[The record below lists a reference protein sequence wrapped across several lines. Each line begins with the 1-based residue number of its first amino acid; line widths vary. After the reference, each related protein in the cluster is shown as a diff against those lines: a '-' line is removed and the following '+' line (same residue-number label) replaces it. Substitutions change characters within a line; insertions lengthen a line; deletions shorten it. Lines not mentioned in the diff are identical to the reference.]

1 MILTYL
7 KRFYLLVAAIG
18 AAILFA
24 SYYNSVF
31 THDYKSAVESFE
43 TAFHEEEERL
53 DNVLEFTNTRLN
65 SGKIIPHWENLNGQ
79 VGINIHIYRNDSL
92 IFWNTNQLP
101 IIRFADIH
109 FPAEGLVKLQNG
121 WYYAKVRSDNDFTVC
136 VSFLIKNDYAYE
148 NQHLVNDFSPQLP
161 FEYKA
166 EIVPDKDIGVPIKN
180 KKGEYVC
187 SINIDEEQL
196 ISEEQSVL
204 LLLFLL
210 LTIIFAV
217 ALLFQFVRKQKAIW
231 SWISIAG
238 IVLLRYIS
246 LNSGWFAFME
256 GTEGTNPALY
266 GVNDWLPD
274 FMEYSVHLIVLVYIF
289 GMLRIRIDNWKP
301 SRIGLIASYVFPVI
315 IIFPW
320 ILLVYFTVA
329 LVENSAIPL
338 GINQL
343 FSLNAFSIIA
353 LMGYGVLFYV
363 IFHLTGSV
371 IRLSKRNNVLGSR
384 SAVIYFAVSCI
395 YLLYEINFGFGL
407 LFPALFPMMYFGAIL
422 YQVVLSKSGRG
433 FASGLFVLFSFAV
446 TMSVTINHLESR
458 KERGE
463 KELYANQ
470 LATDKDIVTE
480 AEYSSLA
487 PQLKDDKFLKKL
499 ISTEYKMR
507 ISDFQENLERRF
519 FNGFWERYE
528 MKFSLF
534 NAQHLP
540 IVDRVE
546 MDTREYDALQ
556 KIVDQSGVP
565 SEIDTNIYFISDYKN
580 QYSYIIRQ
588 ELKSNDST
596 AILFCTL
603 KSTKI
608 PEEIGF
614 PRLLISGSTT
624 VFESLEEY
632 SIAKYHDS
640 KLLNK
645 YGDFNYPTNITKL
658 VHEGSG
664 SQFVDFGGY
673 NHFILRKSP
682 DYTVVLSSKNA
693 EQIEQFT
700 AFSYLFSFYGIMLL
714 PLMFRMNRSDSSRR
728 TLSLALKIQLVLIA
742 LVFLS
747 LLAFGWGSGIFVSN
761 QHKEY
766 TRDVVRE
773 KLNSVNKEVG
783 AKLGG
788 MEELNIDDNGDRMQF
803 YLEKFS
809 RVFFTDINLYD
820 VNGYLLATSRPK
832 VFNSGLISEQMN
844 PNAYREMRYGERSE
858 YLGDEHIGALEYS
871 SAYKPFYNKDGK
883 LMAYIN
889 LQHFGQQ
896 NEFETQIQEFLVA
909 IVNVFVLLL
918 AFSILIAILVSNWL
932 TAPLRILQESFS
944 SVRFGTPNERI
955 SYNKEDEIGSLVKDY
970 NQKLEELEYAAQ
982 KLARSERE
990 SAWREMAKQV
1000 AHEIKNPLTP
1010 MRLSVQHLLRSYD
1023 ADDPKSEE
1031 KLKRVANSII
1041 EQIDALTNIAN
1052 EFSNFAKMPR
1062 PTEEVLDII
1071 SLIRSAKQVFVSEGV
1086 SVKVI
1091 TDIPEVTVRADRNQ
1105 IIRVFNNLIKNA
1117 IQATPEDRTT
1127 DVRIVMTIANNQVQI
1142 DVADNGIGIPSDKK
1156 NKIFTPYFTTK
1167 STGTGLGLAMVRQ
1180 IVENHHGTI
1189 DFDSVENEGTT
1200 FTIMLP
1206 IYNQP
1211 K

>member
-7 KRFYLLVAAIG
+7 KRFYLVVAAIG
-18 AAILFA
+18 ASILFA
-24 SYYNSVF
+24 SYYNNTF
-31 THDYKSAVESFE
+31 TYDYDDAVASFE
-43 TAFHEEEERL
+43 STFHEEEARL
-53 DNVLEFTNTRLN
+53 DKVLEFTSTRLN
-65 SGKIIPHWENLNGQ
+65 SGNIETHWESLNGQ
-79 VGINIHIYRNDSL
+79 QGINIHIYRNDSL

-109 FPAEGLVKLQNG
+109 FPAKGLVKLQNG
-121 WYYAKVRSDNDFTVC
+121 WYYAKTVENGEFLVC
-136 VSFLIKNDYAYE
+136 VSFLIRNDYAYE
-148 NQHLVNDFSPQLP
+148 NQHLVNNFSNELP
-161 FEYKA
+161 FPYKA
-166 EIVPDKDIGVPIKN
+166 EILPDEDVKYQIN
-180 KKGEYVC
+180 NNKGEFVC
-187 SINIDEEQL
+187 SISIEEEQL
-196 ISEEQSVL
+196 VSKQQSVL
-204 LLLFLL
+204 LLLLL
-210 LTIIFAV
+210 MIVL
-217 ALLFQFVRKQKAIW
+217 ALWVSVLFRFVVKKKAIW
-231 SWISIAG
+231 SWVSVG
-238 IVLLRYIS
+238 VLVLIRFIS
-246 LNSGWFAFME
+246 LHFGWLSFME
-256 GTEGTNPALY
+256 ETESANAALY
-266 GVNDWLPD
+266 GVNDWLPS
-274 FMEYSVHLIVLVYIF
+274 FLEYCVHLVVLIYSLSIIR
-289 GMLRIRIDNWKP
+289 LRIDAWKA
-301 SRIGLIASYVFPVI
+301 SKSGLMASYILPTFIV
-315 IIFPW
+315 FPW
-320 ILLVYFTVA
+320 ILLVYFIVS

-343 FSLNAFSIIA
+343 FSLNAFSIMAIV
-353 LMGYGVLFYV
+353 GFGILFYG
-363 IFHLTGSV
+363 IFHVTRS
-371 IRLSKRNNVLGSR
+371 IISLSKRNNVLGSR

-395 YLLYEINFGFGL
+395 YLLCEINFGFGL
-407 LFPALFPMMYFGAIL
+407 LFAAVFPMMYFGAIL
-422 YQVVLSKSGRG
+422 YQVILSRSSRG
-433 FASGLFVLFSFAV
+433 FGSGLFVLFSFAI
-446 TMSVTINHLESR
+446 TMSVTINHLENK

-470 LATDKDIVTE
+470 LATEKDIVTE
-480 AEYSSLA
+480 AEYSILG
-487 PQLKDDKFLKKL
+487 PQLENDKFLKKL
-499 ISTEYKMR
+499 ITTEYNMR

-534 NAQHLP
+534 NEAHLP

-546 MDTREYDALQ
+546 MSTREYDELQ
-556 KIVDQSGVP
+556 KIVDRSGVL
-565 SEIDTNIYFISDYKN
+565 SEIDSAIYFISDYSN

-588 ELKSNDST
+588 EIQNEDST

-632 SIAKYHDS
+632 SIAKYYDK

-645 YGDFNYPTNITKL
+645 YGDFSYPSNVAKL
-658 VHEGSG
+658 IEDEAGSH
-664 SQFVDFGGY
+664 FVDFGGY
-673 NHFILRKSP
+673 NHFVLQKSP
-682 DYTVVLSSKNA
+682 DYTVVLSKKNA

-700 AFSYLFSFYGIMLL
+700 AFSYLFSFYGLMLL
-714 PLMFRMNRSDSSRR
+714 PLMFRMNRSETSKS
-728 TLSLALKIQLVLIA
+728 TLSLALKIQLVLIS

-783 AKLGG
+783 AKLGS
-788 MEELNIDDNGDRMQF
+788 MEELNIDENGDRMQF

-844 PNAYREMRYGERSE
+844 PNAFAEMRYGERSE
-858 YLGDEHIGALEYS
+858 YLGDEHIGSLEYS

-896 NEFETQIQEFLVA
+896 NEFETQIQKFLVA

-918 AFSILIAILVSNWL
+918 ALSILIAIFVSNWL
-932 TAPLRILQESFS
+932 TAPLRLLQESFS
-944 SVRFGTPNERI
+944 AVRFGTHNERI
-955 SYNKEDEIGSLVKDY
+955 SYSKEDEIGSLVKDY
-970 NQKLEELEYAAQ
+970 NKKLEELEYAAE

-1023 ADDPKSEE
+1023 ANDPKSED

-1062 PTEEVLDII
+1062 PSEEQLDII
-1071 SLIRSAKQVFVSEGV
+1071 ALIRTSKQVFVTEGV
-1086 SVKVI
+1086 SVSVGTNLEEAI
-1091 TDIPEVTVRADRNQ
+1091 IRADRNQ
-1105 IIRVFNNLIKNA
+1105 MIRVFNNLIKNA
-1117 IQATPEDRTT
+1117 IQATPDSRSTDITITISRTEEQ
-1127 DVRIVMTIANNQVQI
+1127 IQI
-1142 DVADNGIGIPSDKK
+1142 DVADNGIGIPNEKK

-1189 DFDSVENEGTT
+1189 DFDSTENIGTT

-1206 IYNQP
+1206 LSE
-1211 K
+1211 

>member
-7 KRFYLLVAAIG
+7 KRFYLVVAAIG
-18 AAILFA
+18 ATILFA
-24 SYYNSVF
+24 SYYNSTF
-31 THDYKSAVESFE
+31 TYDFQGAVATFE
-43 TAFHEEEERL
+43 EKFHEEESRL
-53 DNVLEFTNTRLN
+53 DRVLEFTSTRLN
-65 SGKIIPHWENLNGQ
+65 NGKIETHWESLNGQ
-79 VGINIHIYRNDSL
+79 KGVNIHIYRNDSL

-109 FPAEGLVKLQNG
+109 FPAKGLVKLQNG
-121 WYYAKVRSDNDFTVC
+121 WYYAKTVENGEFLVC
-136 VSFLIKNDYAYE
+136 VSFLIRHDYAYE
-148 NQHLVNDFSPQLP
+148 NQHLVNNFSSHLP
-161 FEYKA
+161 FPYKA
-166 EIVPDKDIGVPIKN
+166 EILPDEDAEYQIEN
-180 KKGEYVC
+180 SDGEYVC
-187 SINIDEEQL
+187 SISVADEQL
-196 ISEEQSVL
+196 VSKHQSVL
-204 LLLFLL
+204 LMFFLL
-210 LTIIFAV
+210 LTIIFWVAV
-217 ALLFQFVRKQKAIW
+217 LFQFIRKKKALW
-231 SWISIAG
+231 SWVSIAV
-238 IVLLRYIS
+238 ILLIRYVS
-246 LNSGWFAFME
+246 LKFGWMSFME
-256 GTEGTNPALY
+256 ETESTNPSLY
-266 GVNDWLPD
+266 GVNDWLPN
-274 FMEYSVHLIVLVYIF
+274 FLEYCLHLIVLTYVFSI
-289 GMLRIRIDNWKP
+289 LRVRIDAWKP
-301 SRIGLIASYVFPVI
+301 SEIAKIAAYGLPAI
-315 IIFPW
+315 IVFPW
-320 ILLVYFTVA
+320 ILLVYFVVS

-353 LMGYGVLFYV
+353 IVGFGILFYA
-363 IFHLTGSV
+363 IFLLTRSI
-371 IRLSKRNNVLGSR
+371 IRLSKTNNILGSR
-384 SAVIYFAVSCI
+384 SAVIYFAVSCV
-395 YLLYEINFGFGL
+395 YLLCEINFGFGL
-407 LFPALFPMMYFGAIL
+407 LLAAVFPMMYFGAIL
-422 YQVVLSKSGRG
+422 YQVVLSRSSRG
-433 FASGLFVLFSFAV
+433 FGSGLFVLFSFAI
-446 TMSVTINHLESR
+446 TMSVTINHLER
-458 KERGE
+458 KKERGE

-470 LATDKDIVTE
+470 LATEKDIVTE
-480 AEYSSLA
+480 AEYSKLA
-487 PQLKDDKFLKKL
+487 PQLTDDKFLKKL
-499 ISTEYKMR
+499 ITTRYNMR

-546 MDTREYDALQ
+546 MSTREYDALQ
-556 KIVDQSGVP
+556 KIINRSGVP
-565 SEIDTNIYFISDYKN
+565 SEIDSSIYFISDYSN
-580 QYSYIIRQ
+580 QYSYVIRQ
-588 ELKSNDST
+588 EIESEDST

-614 PRLLISGSTT
+614 PRLLISGTT
-624 VFESLEEY
+624 SVFESLEEY
-632 SIAKYHDS
+632 SIAKYYNK

-645 YGDFNYPTNITKL
+645 YGDFSYPSNIAKL
-658 VHEGSG
+658 IEDESG
-664 SQFVDFGGY
+664 SHFVDFGGY
-673 NHFILRKSP
+673 NHFVLQKSP
-682 DYTVVLSSKNA
+682 NYTVVLSRKNG
-693 EQIEQFT
+693 ERIEQFT
-700 AFSYLFSFYGIMLL
+700 AFSYLFSFYGLMLL
-714 PLMFRMNRSDSSRR
+714 PLMFRLNRTETSRG

-773 KLNSVNKEVG
+773 KLDSVNKEVG
-783 AKLGG
+783 AKLGA
-788 MEELNIDDNGDRMQF
+788 MEALDIDENGDRMQF

-844 PNAYREMRYGERSE
+844 PSAFAEMRYGERSE

-883 LMAYIN
+883 LIAYIN

-896 NEFETQIQEFLVA
+896 NEFETQIQKFLVA

-918 AFSILIAILVSNWL
+918 ALSILIAIFVSNWL

-944 SVRFGTPNERI
+944 AVRFGTHNERI
-955 SYNKEDEIGSLVKDY
+955 SYGKEDEIGSLVKDY

-1023 ADDPKSEE
+1023 ANDPKSED

-1062 PTEEVLDII
+1062 PSEERLDII
-1071 SLIRSAKQVFVSEGV
+1071 ALIRTAKQVFVSEGV
-1086 SVKVI
+1086 SVIVSSDLDEATI
-1091 TDIPEVTVRADRNQ
+1091 RADRNQ
-1105 IIRVFNNLIKNA
+1105 MIRVFNNLIKNA
-1117 IQATPEDRTT
+1117 IQATAESRATEIKINISK
-1127 DVRIVMTIANNQVQI
+1127 VENKVQI
-1142 DVADNGIGIPSDKK
+1142 DIEDNGVGIPKEKK

-1189 DFDSVENEGTT
+1189 DFDSTEGIGTT

-1206 IYNQP
+1206 LSE
-1211 K
+1211 

>member
-1 MILTYL
+1 
-7 KRFYLLVAAIG
+7 V
-18 AAILFA
+18 
-24 SYYNSVF
+24 
-31 THDYKSAVESFE
+31 
-43 TAFHEEEERL
+43 
-53 DNVLEFTNTRLN
+53 
-65 SGKIIPHWENLNGQ
+65 
-79 VGINIHIYRNDSL
+79 
-92 IFWNTNQLP
+92 
-101 IIRFADIH
+101 
-109 FPAEGLVKLQNG
+109 
-121 WYYAKVRSDNDFTVC
+121 
-136 VSFLIKNDYAYE
+136 
-148 NQHLVNDFSPQLP
+148 
-161 FEYKA
+161 
-166 EIVPDKDIGVPIKN
+166 
-180 KKGEYVC
+180 
-187 SINIDEEQL
+187 
-196 ISEEQSVL
+196 
-204 LLLFLL
+204 
-210 LTIIFAV
+210 
-217 ALLFQFVRKQKAIW
+217 
-231 SWISIAG
+231 
-238 IVLLRYIS
+238 
-246 LNSGWFAFME
+246 
-256 GTEGTNPALY
+256 
-266 GVNDWLPD
+266 
-274 FMEYSVHLIVLVYIF
+274 
-289 GMLRIRIDNWKP
+289 
-301 SRIGLIASYVFPVI
+301 
-315 IIFPW
+315 
-320 ILLVYFTVA
+320 
-329 LVENSAIPL
+329 
-338 GINQL
+338 
-343 FSLNAFSIIA
+343 
-353 LMGYGVLFYV
+353 
-363 IFHLTGSV
+363 
-371 IRLSKRNNVLGSR
+371 
-384 SAVIYFAVSCI
+384 
-395 YLLYEINFGFGL
+395 GFGL
-407 LFPALFPMMYFGAIL
+407 LFPALFPMMYFGAVL
-422 YQVVLSKSGRG
+422 YQVVLSKSDRG
-433 FASGLFVLFSFAV
+433 FGSGLFVLFSFAI

-458 KERGE
+458 KELGE

-470 LATDKDIVTE
+470 LATEKDIVTE
-480 AEYSSLA
+480 VEYSTLA

-499 ISTEYKMR
+499 ISSPYKIR

-534 NAQHLP
+534 NEQHLP

-546 MDTREYDALQ
+546 MSTQEYDELQ
-556 KIVDQSGVP
+556 SIVDNSGVP
-565 SEIDTNIYFISDYKN
+565 SEIDTSIYFISDYKN

-588 ELKSNDST
+588 ELESEDST

-624 VFESLEEY
+624 VFESLDEY
-632 SIAKYHDS
+632 SIAKYHDD

-645 YGDFNYPTNITKL
+645 YGDFNYPTNITKIANDDL
-658 VHEGSG
+658 ASP
-664 SQFVDFGGY
+664 FVDFGGY

-682 DYTVVLSSKNA
+682 DYTVILSSKNA

-700 AFSYLFSFYGIMLL
+700 AFSYLFSFYGLMLL
-714 PLMFRMNRSDSSRR
+714 PLMFRMNRSTASRR
-728 TLSLALKIQLVLIA
+728 TMSLALKIQLVLIA

-788 MEELNIDDNGDRMQF
+788 MEELDIDENGDRMQF

-858 YLGDEHIGALEYS
+858 YLGDEHIGDLEYS

-1023 ADDPKSEE
+1023 ANDPKSEE

-1062 PTEEVLDII
+1062 PSEEYLDII
-1071 SLIRSAKQVFVSEGV
+1071 GLIRSAKQVFVSEGI
-1086 SVKVI
+1086 SVKVETNLEEATI
-1091 TDIPEVTVRADRNQ
+1091 RADRSQ
-1105 IIRVFNNLIKNA
+1105 MIRVFNNLIKNA
-1117 IQATPEDRTT
+1117 IQATPEDRSTE
-1127 DVRIVMTIANNQVQI
+1127 VRIIITRTESKIQI
-1142 DVADNGIGIPSDKK
+1142 DISDNGVGIPTEKK

-1189 DFDSVENEGTT
+1189 DFDSVVDKGTT

-1206 IYNQP
+1206 VAKQS
-1211 K
+1211 

>member
-18 AAILFA
+18 AAILLA
-24 SYYNSVF
+24 SYYNTVF
-31 THDYKSAVESFE
+31 THDFQNAVDSFE
-43 TAFHEEEERL
+43 SAFQEEEGRL
-53 DNVLEFTNTRLN
+53 DKVLEFTNTRLN
-65 SGKIIPHWENLNGQ
+65 SGEIAPHWENLNGQ
-79 VGINIHIYRNDSL
+79 EGINIHIYRNDSL

-121 WYYAKVRSDNDFTVC
+121 WYYAKMLSDNDFTVC
-136 VSFLIKNDYAYE
+136 VSFLIRNDYAYE
-148 NQHLVNDFSPQLP
+148 NQHLVNNFSPQLP

-166 EIVPDKDIGVPIKN
+166 EIVPDEDIGFPIKN
-180 KKGEYVC
+180 AKGEYVC
-187 SINIDEEQL
+187 SINIADQQL
-196 ISEEQSVL
+196 VTEEQSVML
-204 LLLFLL
+204 LVFFLL
-210 LTIIFAV
+210 TVIFAI
-217 ALLFQFVRKQKAIW
+217 ALLFQFVRKQKPMW
-231 SWISIAG
+231 GWISILAL
-238 IVLLRYIS
+238 VLFRYVS
-246 LNSGWFAFME
+246 LKYQWFAFME
-256 GTEGTNPALY
+256 GTESTNPALY
-266 GVNDWLPD
+266 GVNDWLPN
-274 FMEYSVHLIVLVYIF
+274 FLEYSVHLIVLVYI
-289 GMLRIRIDNWKP
+289 MALIRLRIDAWKP
-301 SRIGLIASYVFPVI
+301 SKIGLIASYILPIFLL
-315 IIFPW
+315 FPW
-320 ILLVYFTVA
+320 VLLVYFSVA

-353 LMGYGVLFYV
+353 LMGYGVLFYA

-371 IRLSKRNNVLGSR
+371 IRLSKRNNVIGSR
-384 SAVIYFAVSCI
+384 SAVIYFAISCV

-422 YQVVLSKSGRG
+422 YQVVLSKSDRG
-433 FASGLFVLFSFAV
+433 FASGLFVLFSFAI
-446 TMSVTINHLESR
+446 TMSVTINHLESK

-470 LATDKDIVTE
+470 LATEKDIVTE
-480 AEYSSLA
+480 AEYSDLA

-499 ISTEYKMR
+499 VTTQYKMR

-534 NAQHLP
+534 NKQHLP

-546 MDTREYDALQ
+546 MSTREYDALQ
-556 KIVDQSGVP
+556 KIVDESGVP

-588 ELKSNDST
+588 ELQSEDST
-596 AILFCTL
+596 AVLFCTL

-632 SIAKYHDS
+632 SIAKYHDN

-645 YGDFNYPTNITKL
+645 YGDFNYPTNIKKL
-658 VHEGSG
+658 ADDGSS

-682 DYTVVLSSKNA
+682 DYAVILSSKNA

-700 AFSYLFSFYGIMLL
+700 AFSYLFSFYGLMLL
-714 PLMFRMNRSDSSRR
+714 PLMFRMNRSESSKR

-747 LLAFGWGSGIFVSN
+747 LMAFGWGSGIFVSN

-773 KLNSVNKEVG
+773 KLSSVNKEVG

-788 MEELNIDDNGDRMQF
+788 MESLDIDENGDRMQF

-832 VFNSGLISEQMN
+832 VFNTGLISEQMN
-844 PNAYREMRYGERSE
+844 PSAYREMRFGERSE

-918 AFSILIAILVSNWL
+918 AFSILIAIFVSNWL

-955 SYNKEDEIGSLVKDY
+955 SYNKEDEIGSLVKGY
-970 NQKLEELEYAAQ
+970 NQKLEELEYAAE
-982 KLARSERE
+982 KLAKSERE

-1023 ADDPKSEE
+1023 AEDPKSEE

-1062 PTEEVLDII
+1062 PSEEQLDLIA
-1071 SLIRSAKQVFVSEGV
+1071 LIRSAKQVFVSEGV

-1091 TDIPEVTVRADRNQ
+1091 TDLKEVTVRADRSQ
-1105 IIRVFNNLIKNA
+1105 MIRVFNNLIKNA
-1117 IQATPEDRTT
+1117 IQATPEERTT
-1127 DVRIVMTIANNQVQI
+1127 DVRIVITLSGNLVQV
-1142 DVADNGIGIPSDKK
+1142 DVADNGVGIPREKQS
-1156 NKIFTPYFTTK
+1156 KIFTPYFTTK

-1189 DFDSVENEGTT
+1189 DFESVVDEGTT
-1200 FTIMLP
+1200 FTIMIP
-1206 IYNQP
+1206 VFRG
-1211 K
+1211 

>member
-18 AAILFA
+18 ATILFA
-24 SYYNSVF
+24 SYYNSTF
-31 THDYKSAVESFE
+31 TYDFEGAVAAFE
-43 TAFHEEEERL
+43 AEFQEEEARL
-53 DNVLEFTNTRLN
+53 DKVLEFTSTRLN
-65 SGKIIPHWENLNGQ
+65 SGKIETHWESLNGQ
-79 VGINIHIYRNDSL
+79 QGINIHIYRNDSL

-109 FPAEGLVKLQNG
+109 FPAKGLVKLQNG
-121 WYYAKVRSDNDFTVC
+121 WYYAKTAQNGEFLVC
-136 VSFLIKNDYAYE
+136 VSFLIRHDYAYE
-148 NQHLVNDFSPQLP
+148 NQHLVNNFSRELP
-161 FEYKA
+161 FPYKA
-166 EIVPDKDIGVPIKN
+166 DILPDKDVEYQIKN
-180 KKGEYVC
+180 ARGDYVC
-187 SINIDEEQL
+187 SINVSDTQEL
-196 ISEEQSVL
+196 SKEQSVVLMIL
-204 LLLFLL
+204 LLITLVLWGSVLFK
-210 LTIIFAV
+210 
-217 ALLFQFVRKQKAIW
+217 FVRKKKALW
-231 SWISIAG
+231 SWGSMLGLIG
-238 IVLLRYIS
+238 IRYLSLRF
-246 LNSGWFAFME
+246 GWFALMDE
-256 GTEGTNPALY
+256 TEATNAALY
-266 GVNDWLPD
+266 GVNDWLPN
-274 FMEYSVHLIVLVYIF
+274 FLEYCIHLIVLTYVLAII
-289 GMLRIRIDNWKP
+289 RVRIDAWKP
-301 SRIGLIASYVFPVI
+301 SKSGLIAAYILPVVI
-315 IIFPW
+315 VLPW
-320 ILLVYFTVA
+320 LLLVYFVVS

-343 FSLNAFSIIA
+343 FSLNAFSIMSII
-353 LMGYGVLFYV
+353 GFGVFFYA
-363 IFHLTGSV
+363 IFQLTRSV
-371 IRLSKRNNVLGSR
+371 VRLSKTNNILGSR
-384 SAVIYFAVSCI
+384 SAVIYFAVSCF
-395 YLLYEINFGFGL
+395 YLLCEINFGYGL
-407 LFPALFPMMYFGAIL
+407 LLAAVFPMMYFGAIL
-422 YQVVLSKSGRG
+422 YQVVLSRSSRG
-433 FASGLFVLFSFAV
+433 FGSGLFVLFSFAI
-446 TMSVTINHLESR
+446 TMSVTINHLESI

-463 KELYANQ
+463 KELFANQ
-470 LATDKDIVTE
+470 LATEKDIVTE
-480 AEYSSLA
+480 AEYSKLA
-487 PQLKDDKFLKKL
+487 PQLEDDKFLKKL
-499 ISTEYKMR
+499 ITIQYNMR

-534 NAQHLP
+534 NDQHLP

-546 MDTREYDALQ
+546 MSTREYDALQ
-556 KIVDQSGVP
+556 QIVTRSGIP
-565 SEIDTNIYFISDYKN
+565 SEIDPSIYFISDYSN

-588 ELKSNDST
+588 EIQAEDSS

-614 PRLLISGSTT
+614 PRLLISGSTS

-632 SIAKYHDS
+632 SIAKYHNK

-645 YGDFNYPTNITKL
+645 YGDFSYPSNIAKL
-658 VHEGSG
+658 IDDASG
-664 SQFVDFGGY
+664 SHFVDFGGY
-673 NHFILRKSP
+673 NHFVLQKSP
-682 DYTVVLSSKNA
+682 DYTVVLSRKNA
-693 EQIEQFT
+693 ERIEQFT
-700 AFSYLFSFYGIMLL
+700 AFSYLFSFYGLMLL
-714 PLMFRMNRSDSSRR
+714 PLMFRMNRSETTRS

-747 LLAFGWGSGIFVSN
+747 LLAFGWGSGVFVSN

-783 AKLGG
+783 AKLGA
-788 MEELNIDDNGDRMQF
+788 MEALNIDENGDRMQF

-844 PNAYREMRYGERSE
+844 PNAFSEMRYGERSE

-871 SAYKPFYNKDGK
+871 SAYKPFYNKDGE
-883 LMAYIN
+883 LLAYIN

-918 AFSILIAILVSNWL
+918 ALSILIAIFVSNWL

-944 SVRFGTPNERI
+944 AVRFGTHNERI
-955 SYNKEDEIGSLVKDY
+955 SYSKEDEIGSLVKDY

-1023 ADDPKSEE
+1023 ANDPKSED

-1052 EFSNFAKMPR
+1052 EFSNFAKMPL
-1062 PTEEVLDII
+1062 PSEEQLDII
-1071 SLIRSAKQVFVSEGV
+1071 ALIRSAKQVFVTDGV
-1086 SVKVI
+1086 SVVVQSKL
-1091 TDIPEVTVRADRNQ
+1091 EVATIRADRNQ
-1105 IIRVFNNLIKNA
+1105 MIRVFNNLIKNA
-1117 IQATPEDRTT
+1117 IQATPDSRKTELLISITRTEK
-1127 DVRIVMTIANNQVQI
+1127 QVQI
-1142 DVADNGIGIPSDKK
+1142 DVADNGIGISKEKK

-1189 DFDSVENEGTT
+1189 DFDSEENVGTT

-1206 IYNQP
+1206 LSE
-1211 K
+1211 

>member
-7 KRFYLLVAAIG
+7 KRFYLVVAAIG

-24 SYYNSVF
+24 SYYSSV
-31 THDYKSAVESFE
+31 TNHDYNAAVNSFQ
-43 TAFHEEEERL
+43 TAFLEEENRL
-53 DNVLEFTNTRLN
+53 DQVLEFTNTRLN
-65 SGKIIPHWENLNGQ
+65 NGEIAPHWENLNGQ
-79 VGINIHIYRNDSL
+79 EGMNIHIYRNDSL

-101 IIRFADIH
+101 IIRFSDIH
-109 FPAEGLVKLQNG
+109 FPANGLVKLQNG
-121 WYYAKVRSDNDFTVC
+121 WYYAKVFSDSEFTVC
-136 VSFLIKNDYAYE
+136 VSFLIRNDYAYE
-148 NQHLVNDFSPQLP
+148 NQHLVNNFSPQLP
-161 FEYKA
+161 FEYNA
-166 EIVPDKDIGVPIKN
+166 EIVPDKDVGFPIKN
-180 KKGEYVC
+180 ADGDYVC
-187 SINIDEEQL
+187 SIVVAKEQPITEDESVVLL
-196 ISEEQSVL
+196 IL
-204 LLLFLL
+204 LLL
-210 LTIIFAV
+210 TVIFVVAV
-217 ALLFQFVRKQKAIW
+217 SFQFIVRQKPMW
-231 SWISIAG
+231 SWGAIAV
-238 IVLLRYIS
+238 ILALRYLS
-246 LNSGWFAFME
+246 LEYEWFSILDE
-256 GTEGTNPALY
+256 TEATSPTLY
-266 GVNDWLPD
+266 GVNDWLPN
-274 FMEYSVHLIVLVYIF
+274 FLEYCMHLVVLVFVLAI
-289 GMLRIRIDNWKP
+289 LRVRIDAWKP
-301 SRIGLIASYVFPVI
+301 SKVGLIASYVLPVFLLI
-315 IIFPW
+315 PW
-320 ILLVYFTVA
+320 ILLVYFTVV
-329 LVENSAIPL
+329 LVENSAITL

-353 LMGYGVLFYV
+353 LMGYGVLFYA
-363 IFHLTGSV
+363 IFHLTASV
-371 IRLSKRNNVLGSR
+371 VRLSKRNNVLGSR
-384 SAVIYFAVSCI
+384 SAVIYFAVSCF
-395 YLLYEINFGFGL
+395 YLLYEINVGFGL
-407 LFPALFPMMYFGAIL
+407 LFPALFPMMYFGAVL
-422 YQVVLSKSGRG
+422 YQVVLSKSDRG
-433 FASGLFVLFSFAV
+433 FGSGLFVLFSFAI

-458 KERGE
+458 KELGE

-470 LATDKDIVTE
+470 LATEKDIVTE
-480 AEYSSLA
+480 VEYSTLA

-499 ISTEYKMR
+499 ISSPYKIR

-534 NAQHLP
+534 NEQHLP

-546 MDTREYDALQ
+546 MSTQEYDELQ
-556 KIVDQSGVP
+556 SIVDNSGVP
-565 SEIDTNIYFISDYKN
+565 SEIDTSIYFISDYKN

-588 ELKSNDST
+588 ELKSEDST

-624 VFESLEEY
+624 VFESLDEY
-632 SIAKYHDS
+632 SIAKYHDD

-645 YGDFNYPTNITKL
+645 YGDFNYPTNITKIANEDL
-658 VHEGSG
+658 ETP
-664 SQFVDFGGY
+664 FVDFGGY

-682 DYTVVLSSKNA
+682 DYTVILSSKNA

-700 AFSYLFSFYGIMLL
+700 AFSYLFSFYGLMLL
-714 PLMFRMNRSDSSRR
+714 PLMFRMNRSTASRR
-728 TLSLALKIQLVLIA
+728 TMSLALKIQLVLIA

-783 AKLGG
+783 AKLGA
-788 MEELNIDDNGDRMQF
+788 MEELDIDENGDRMQF

-858 YLGDEHIGALEYS
+858 YLGDEHIGDLEYS

-1023 ADDPKSEE
+1023 ANDPKSEE

-1062 PTEEVLDII
+1062 PSEEYLDII
-1071 SLIRSAKQVFVSEGV
+1071 GLIRSAKQVFVSEGI
-1086 SVKVI
+1086 SVKVE
-1091 TDIPEVTVRADRNQ
+1091 TNLEEVIIRADRSQ
-1105 IIRVFNNLIKNA
+1105 MIRVFNNLIKNA
-1117 IQATPEDRTT
+1117 IQATPEDRSTE
-1127 DVRIVMTIANNQVQI
+1127 VRIIITRTESKIQI
-1142 DVADNGIGIPSDKK
+1142 DISDNGVGIPAEKK

-1189 DFDSVENEGTT
+1189 DFDSVVDKGTT

-1206 IYNQP
+1206 VANQS
-1211 K
+1211 

>member
-7 KRFYLLVAAIG
+7 KRSYLLVAAI
-18 AAILFA
+18 AATLFFA
-24 SYYNSVF
+24 SYYSSSF
-31 THDYKSAVESFE
+31 TNDYDGAVGSFE
-43 TAFHEEEERL
+43 TQFKAEEERL
-53 DNVLEFTNTRLN
+53 DKVLEFTKTQLN
-65 SGKIIPHWENLNGQ
+65 SREIEPQWESLNGRQ
-79 VGINIHIYRNDSL
+79 GINIHIYRSDSL

-109 FPAEGLVKLQNG
+109 FPGDGLIKLQNG
-121 WYYAKVRSDNDFTVC
+121 WYYAKTAINGEFLIC

-148 NQHLVNDFSPQLP
+148 NQHLVNDFSPHLSFP
-161 FEYKA
+161 YEAK
-166 EIVPDKDIGVPIKN
+166 IVPDKDIGYKIHN
-180 KKGEYVC
+180 GKGEYVC
-187 SINIDEEQL
+187 SINIATEQP
-196 ISEEQSVL
+196 ISERNEVFL
-204 LLLFLL
+204 FILFLL
-210 LTIIFAV
+210 TTALWV
-217 ALLFQFVRKQKAIW
+217 VLLFQFVRKRRPFW
-231 SWISIAG
+231 SWGSL
-238 IVLLRYIS
+238 VLLVFVRFLS
-246 LNSGWFAFME
+246 LKYHWFAFMDE
-256 GTEGTNPALY
+256 TEATKPSLY
-266 GVNDWLPD
+266 GVNDMFPNFL
-274 FMEYSVHLIVLVYIF
+274 EYCIHLMILVF
-289 GMLRIRIDNWKP
+289 GLALIRTQIDRWKP
-301 SRIGLIASYVFPVI
+301 SPYGLIASYLLPLLVVFPWV
-315 IIFPW
+315 
-320 ILLVYFTVA
+320 LLVYFTVS
-329 LVENSAIPL
+329 LVDNSAIPL

-343 FSLNAFSIIA
+343 FLLNAYSIIA
-353 LMGYGVLFYV
+353 LISFGIVFYE
-363 IFHLTGSV
+363 IFHVTRSIV
-371 IRLSKRNNVLGSR
+371 SLSKRNKVLGSR
-384 SAVIYFAVSCI
+384 SAVIYFAISCM

-407 LFPALFPMMYFGAIL
+407 LFTALFPMLYLGAIL
-422 YQVVLSKSGRG
+422 YQVILSRSARG
-433 FASGLFVLFSFAV
+433 FGSGLFVLFSFAM

-470 LATDKDIVTE
+470 LATEKDIATE
-480 AEYSSLA
+480 AEYSELSA
-487 PQLKDDKFLKKL
+487 KIAEDKFLKKL
-499 ISTEYKMR
+499 ISTQYNMR

-519 FNGFWERYE
+519 FFGFWERYE

-534 NAQHLP
+534 NDAHLP
-540 IVDRVE
+540 IVDKVE
-546 MDTREYDALQ
+546 LSTRDYDELQ
-556 KIVDQSGVP
+556 GIIAKSGIASELDP
-565 SEIDTNIYFISDYKN
+565 SIYFISDYKN

-588 ELKSNDST
+588 ELQSEDST
-596 AILFCTL
+596 AVLFCTL

-624 VFESLEEY
+624 VFESLDEY
-632 SIAKYHDS
+632 SIAKYYDK

-645 YGDFNYPTNITKL
+645 YGDFNYPSNVSKL
-658 VHEGSG
+658 IEDEAGSH
-664 SQFVDFGGY
+664 FVDFGGY
-673 NHFILRKSP
+673 NHFVLQKSP
-682 DYTVVLSSKNA
+682 DYTVVLSSKNP
-693 EQIEQFT
+693 ERMEQFT
-700 AFSYLFSFYGIMLL
+700 AFSYLFSFYGLMLL
-714 PLMFRMNRSDSSRR
+714 PLMFRMNRSNASRS
-728 TLSLALKIQLVLIA
+728 TMTLALKIQLVLIA

-783 AKLGG
+783 AKLGA
-788 MEELNIDDNGDRMQF
+788 MEELNIDENGDRMQF

-820 VNGYLLATSRPK
+820 KNGYLLATSRPK

-844 PNAYREMRYGERSE
+844 PTAFSEMRYGEKSE
-858 YLGDEHIGALEYS
+858 YLGDENIGALEYS
-871 SAYKPFYNKDGK
+871 SAYKPFYNEEGK

-918 AFSILIAILVSNWL
+918 ALSVLIAIFVSNWL

-944 SVRFGTPNERI
+944 NVRFGTHNERI
-955 SYNKEDEIGSLVKDY
+955 SYSKEDEIGSLVKDY
-970 NQKLEELEYAAQ
+970 NQKLEELEFAAQ

-1023 ADDPKSEE
+1023 ANDPKSEE

-1052 EFSNFAKMPR
+1052 EFSNFAKMPL
-1062 PTEEVLDII
+1062 PSEEQLNII
-1071 SLIRSAKQVFVSEGV
+1071 ELIRLVAQVFVSEGV
-1086 SVKVI
+1086 SVKVLADQADVEI
-1091 TDIPEVTVRADRNQ
+1091 RADRNQ
-1105 IIRVFNNLIKNA
+1105 MIRAFNNLIKNA
-1117 IQATPEDRTT
+1117 IQATPENRSTE
-1127 DVRIVMTIANNQVQI
+1127 VVILIKRVNGKVQI
-1142 DVADNGIGIPSDKK
+1142 DIQDNGIGIAADKK
-1156 NKIFTPYFTTK
+1156 SKIFTPYFTTK

-1189 DFDSVENEGTT
+1189 DFESTEGEGTV

-1206 IYNQP
+1206 IIS
-1211 K
+1211 

>member
-18 AAILFA
+18 ATILFA
-24 SYYNSVF
+24 SYYQSVT
-31 THDYKSAVESFE
+31 THDFNDEVQTFQ
-43 TAFHEEEERL
+43 TQFLEEEDQL
-53 DNVLEFTNTRLN
+53 DNVLEFTDTRLN
-65 SGKIIPHWENLNGQ
+65 SGDITQHWENLNAQ
-79 VGINIHIYRNDSL
+79 EGINIHIYRNDSL

-109 FPAEGLVKLQNG
+109 FPAKGLVKLQNG
-121 WYYAKVRSDNDFTVC
+121 WYYAKTKQNGEFLIC
-136 VSFLIKNDYAYE
+136 VSFLIRNDYAYE
-148 NQHLVNDFSPQLP
+148 NQHLVNNFSPRLP
-161 FEYKA
+161 FPYDA
-166 EIVPDKDIGVPIKN
+166 EIVPDKDLGFQIKN
-180 KKGEYVC
+180 EKGSYVC
-187 SINIDEEQL
+187 SIKVTDEQTIDEEQ
-196 ISEEQSVL
+196 SVVL
-204 LLLFLL
+204 FIFLL
-210 LTIIFAV
+210 LAISLWV
-217 ALLFQFVRKQKAIW
+217 GALYRFVRKKSALW
-231 SWISIAG
+231 SWTSLGSIL
-238 IVLLRYIS
+238 LLRYLS
-246 LNSGWFAFME
+246 FHFGWFAFLE
-256 GTEGTNPALY
+256 ETEAMNPALY
-266 GVNDWLPD
+266 GVNDWLPN
-274 FMEYSVHLIVLVYIF
+274 FLEYKLHLITVIF
-289 GMLRIRIDNWKP
+289 TLSILRLRIEAWKP
-301 SRIGLIASYVFPVI
+301 SRTALIASYILPVALLL
-315 IIFPW
+315 PW

-343 FSLNAFSIIA
+343 FSLNAFSIIG
-353 LMGYGVLFYV
+353 LMGFGVLFYC

-384 SAVIYFAVSCI
+384 SAVIYFAISCA

-407 LFPALFPMMYFGAIL
+407 LFPALFPMMYFGAVL
-422 YQVVLSKSGRG
+422 YQVILSRSDRG
-433 FASGLFVLFSFAV
+433 FGSGLFVLFSFAI
-446 TMSVTINHLESR
+446 TMSVTINHLESK
-458 KERGE
+458 KERGV

-470 LATDKDIVTE
+470 LATEKDIVTE
-480 AEYSSLA
+480 VEYSNLA
-487 PQLKDDKFLKKL
+487 PQLKEDKFLKKL
-499 ISTEYKMR
+499 ISTEYNMR

-528 MKFSLF
+528 MRFSLF
-534 NAQHLP
+534 NKAHLP

-546 MDTREYDALQ
+546 MTTNEYDELQ
-556 KIVDQSGVP
+556 EIVDKSGVR
-565 SEIDTNIYFISDYKN
+565 SDVDSSIYFIKDYKN

-588 ELKSNDST
+588 ELQSDTAS

-614 PRLLISGSTT
+614 PRLLISGSTS
-624 VFESLEEY
+624 VFESLDEY
-632 SIAKYHDS
+632 SIAKYHSS

-645 YGDFNYPTNITKL
+645 YGDFNYPTNINKL
-658 VHEGSG
+658 IDGQTG

-673 NHFILRKSP
+673 NHFVLQKSP
-682 DYTVVLSSKNA
+682 EYTVVLSNKNA

-700 AFSYLFSFYGIMLL
+700 AFSYLFSFYGLMLL
-714 PLMFRMNRSDSSRR
+714 PLMFRMNRAEASRR

-783 AKLGG
+783 SKLGG
-788 MEELNIDDNGDRMQF
+788 MEELNIDENGDRMQF

-844 PNAYREMRYGERSE
+844 PNAYREMRFGERSE
-858 YLGDEHIGALEYS
+858 YLGDEHIGELEYS
-871 SAYKPFYNKDGK
+871 SAYKPFYNQDGK

-955 SYNKEDEIGSLVKDY
+955 SYSKEDEIGSLVKDY

-1023 ADDPKSEE
+1023 ANDPKSEE
-1031 KLKRVANSII
+1031 KLKRVAGSII

-1052 EFSNFAKMPR
+1052 EFSNFAKMPL
-1062 PTEEVLDII
+1062 PSEEHLDII
-1071 SLIRSAKQVFVSEGV
+1071 SLIRSSKQVFVTDGV
-1086 SVKVI
+1086 SVKVE
-1091 TDIPEVTVRADRNQ
+1091 TDLSEVMIRADRNQ
-1105 IIRVFNNLIKNA
+1105 MIRVFNNLIKNA
-1117 IQATPEDRTT
+1117 IQATPEGRSMNI
-1127 DVRIVMTIANNQVQI
+1127 RIHISKVDNKVQI
-1142 DVADNGIGIPSDKK
+1142 DVSDNGIGIPPEKK

-1180 IVENHHGTI
+1180 IIENHHGTI

-1206 IYNQP
+1206 IADHN
-1211 K
+1211 

>member
-7 KRFYLLVAAIG
+7 KRFYLWVAAIG
-18 AAILFA
+18 AVILFA
-24 SYYNSVF
+24 SYYNGVF
-31 THDYKSAVESFE
+31 TYDYKGAVDSFE
-43 TAFHEEEERL
+43 SAFHEEEKRL
-53 DNVLEFTNTRLN
+53 DKVLEFTNTRLN
-65 SGKIIPHWENLNGQ
+65 SGKIEPHWENLRGQ
-79 VGINIHIYRNDSL
+79 EGINIHIYRNDSL

-121 WYYAKVRSDNDFTVC
+121 WYYAKMRSDNDFTVC
-136 VSFLIKNDYAYE
+136 VSFLIRNDYAYE
-148 NQHLVNDFSPQLP
+148 NQHLVNNFSQHLP
-161 FEYKA
+161 FDYNA
-166 EIVPDKDIGVPIKN
+166 EIVPDKDIGFPIKN
-180 KKGEYVC
+180 NKGDYVC
-187 SINIDEEQL
+187 SIDITDEQL
-196 ISEEQSVL
+196 VSEEQSVL
-204 LLLFLL
+204 LLSFLL
-210 LTIIFAV
+210 LAIILAV
-217 ALLFQFVRKQKAIW
+217 TLLYRFIVKQKPIW
-231 SWISIAG
+231 SWVSLAG
-238 IVLLRYIS
+238 IVLLRFLS
-246 LNSGWFAFME
+246 LKFGWFSFME
-256 GTEGTNPALY
+256 ETEAMNPSLY
-266 GVNDWLPD
+266 GVNDWLPN
-274 FMEYSVHLIVLVYIF
+274 FLEYSVHVIILVYIL
-289 GMLRIRIDNWKP
+289 GILRVRIDDWKP
-301 SRIGLIASYVFPVI
+301 SRLGLIFSYVFPVFLL
-315 IIFPW
+315 FPW
-320 ILLVYFTVA
+320 VLLVYFTVE
-329 LVENSAIPL
+329 LVENSAIRL

-343 FSLNAFSIIA
+343 FALNAFSIVA
-353 LMGYGVLFYV
+353 LMGFGVLFYG
-363 IFHLTGSV
+363 IFHFTGSV
-371 IRLSKRNNVLGSR
+371 IRLGKRNNVLGSR
-384 SAVIYFAVSCI
+384 SAVIYFAVSCM

-422 YQVVLSKSGRG
+422 YQVVLSKSDRG
-433 FASGLFVLFSFAV
+433 FASGLFVLFSFAI
-446 TMSVTINHLESR
+446 TMSVTINHLESK

-470 LATDKDIVTE
+470 LATEKDIVTE
-480 AEYSSLA
+480 AEYSALA

-499 ISTEYKMR
+499 ISTQYKIR

-534 NAQHLP
+534 NEQHLP

-546 MDTREYDALQ
+546 MSTREYDALQ
-556 KIVDQSGVP
+556 KIVDKSGVL
-565 SEIDTNIYFISDYKN
+565 SEIDTSIYFISDYKN

-588 ELKSNDST
+588 ELQSEDST

-632 SIAKYHDS
+632 SIAKYHDK

-645 YGDFNYPTNITKL
+645 YGDFNYPTNVSKL
-658 VHEGSG
+658 VDDGLGSH
-664 SQFVDFGGY
+664 FVDFGGY

-700 AFSYLFSFYGIMLL
+700 AFSYLFSFYGLMLL
-714 PLMFRMNRSDSSRR
+714 PLMFRMNRSESSRR
-728 TLSLALKIQLVLIA
+728 TLSLALKIQLVLIS

-747 LLAFGWGSGIFVSN
+747 LLAFGWGSGIFVRN

-773 KLNSVNKEVG
+773 KLSSVNKEVG

-788 MEELNIDDNGDRMQF
+788 MEELDIDENGDRMQF

-844 PNAYREMRYGERSE
+844 PNAFREMRYGERSE
-858 YLGDEHIGALEYS
+858 YLGDEQIGALEYS

-918 AFSILIAILVSNWL
+918 AFSILIAIFVSNWL

-1023 ADDPKSEE
+1023 ANDPKSEE

-1062 PTEEVLDII
+1062 PSEELLDII
-1071 SLIRSAKQVFVSEGV
+1071 ALIRTAKQVFVSEGV
-1086 SVKVI
+1086 SIQVV
-1091 TDIPEVTVRADRNQ
+1091 TDLDEVTVRADRNQ
-1105 IIRVFNNLIKNA
+1105 MIRVFNNLIKNA
-1117 IQATPEDRTT
+1117 IQATPEDRNT
-1127 DVRIVMTIANNQVQI
+1127 DIRIVITRSDYQVQI
-1142 DVADNGIGIPSDKK
+1142 DVADNGIGIPSEKK

-1189 DFDSVENEGTT
+1189 DFDSVVDEGTT

-1206 IYNQP
+1206 VINQG
-1211 K
+1211 